1 MMQCSKETLHLRV
14 MSNFGFLLMH
24 LFSIQKGRSM
34 VAMISRFIAFSGLA
48 LAICAIPGFSV
59 AHAEDTGKSFV
70 ENFASLNKKRWY
82 VSDGWSNGAHQNC
95 TWSKEQVVLK
105 DKTLTLGFAPQ
116 KTKDRDYV
124 CGEIQS
130 NARFSYGTYE
140 ARIKAAA
147 GSGFN
152 TSFFS
157 YIGPTQKQP
166 WDEIDFEFLGK
177 DPSKVQLNTY
187 VNGKG
192 GHEKLVE
199 VPGGANTGYND
210 FAFVW
215 EKDSLRYYVNGQLV
229 HTVTDPA
236 ALPTHPQKIFLSLW
250 ASDKMK
256 SWLGAFSMPEAP
268 VSAEFSR
275 VAFTALGEPC
285 QFPESVA
292 CSLN

>member
-1 MMQCSKETLHLRV
+1 
-14 MSNFGFLLMH
+14 
-24 LFSIQKGRSM
+24 M
-34 VAMISRFIAFSGLA
+34 VAMISSRCAFCMTLVVSLVPGLSA
-48 LAICAIPGFSV
+48 
-59 AHAEDTGKSFV
+59 AHAQDTGKSFV
-70 ENFASLNKKRWY
+70 EAFANLNKKRWY
-82 VSDGWSNGAHQNC
+82 VSDGWSNGGHQNC
-95 TWSKEQVVLK
+95 TWSAGQVNLSDGKLVLS
-105 DKTLTLGFAPQ
+105 FAPQ
-116 KTKDRDYV
+116 KTKDRNYV
-124 CGEIQS
+124 CGEIQT
-130 NARFSYGTYE
+130 NARFGYGTYE

-157 YIGPTQKQP
+157 YIGPAQKQP

-177 DPSKVQLNTY
+177 DPSKVQLNSY

-199 VPGGANTGYND
+199 VPGGANSGYND

-215 EKDSLRYYVNGQLV
+215 EKDRLRYYVNGHLV

-236 ALPTHPQKIFLSLW
+236 ALPTHPQKIYLSLW

-256 SWLGAFSMPEAP
+256 SWLGAFEPPEAP
-268 VSAEFSR
+268 VSAEFTR

-285 QFPESVA
+285 QFKDSVA
-292 CSLN
+292 CSLQ

>member
-1 MMQCSKETLHLRV
+1 
-14 MSNFGFLLMH
+14 
-24 LFSIQKGRSM
+24 M

-95 TWSKEQVVLK
+95 TWSKGQVDLK
-105 DKTLTLGFAPQ
+105 DNTLTLGFAPQ

-199 VPGGANTGYND
+199 VPGGANSGYND

-215 EKDSLRYYVNGQLV
+215 EKDRLRYYVNGQLV

-236 ALPTHPQKIFLSLW
+236 ALPTHPQKIYLSLW

-275 VAFTALGEPC
+275 VAFTALGESC

>member
-1 MMQCSKETLHLRV
+1 
-14 MSNFGFLLMH
+14 
-24 LFSIQKGRSM
+24 M
-34 VAMISRFIAFSGLA
+34 VAPISSRIAFVSIALGLGMTPV
-48 LAICAIPGFSV
+48 LAFAQEKQP
-59 AHAEDTGKSFV
+59 GKSFV
-70 ENFASLNKKRWY
+70 ENFASLDKKRWY

-95 TWSKEQVVLK
+95 TWSKGQVDLK
-105 DKTLTLGFAPQ
+105 DNTLTLGFAPQ

-124 CGEIQS
+124 CGEIQT
-130 NARFSYGTYE
+130 NERYSYGTYE

-152 TSFFS
+152 TSFFA
-157 YIGPTQKQP
+157 YIGPQQKQP

-177 DPSKVQLNTY
+177 DPSRVQLNTY

-192 GHEKLVE
+192 GHEKLVG
-199 VPGGANTGYND
+199 VPGGADSKYND
-210 FAFVW
+210 YAFVW
-215 EKDSLRYYVNGQLV
+215 EKDRLRYYVNGQLV

-256 SWLGAFSMPEAP
+256 SWLGAFSMPSTP

-275 VAFTALGEPC
+275 VAFTALGEAC

-292 CSLN
+292 CSLD